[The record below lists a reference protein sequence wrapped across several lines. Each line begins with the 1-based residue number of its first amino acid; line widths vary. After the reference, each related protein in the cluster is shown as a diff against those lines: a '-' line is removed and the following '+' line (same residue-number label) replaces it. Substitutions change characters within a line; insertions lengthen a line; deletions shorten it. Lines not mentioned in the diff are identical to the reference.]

1 MLLRVQDRVSKVV
14 VMSDVR
20 TFLASRQETVRWL
33 LILIGL
39 YAIPAIAVMTPIIDP
54 DIWWHL
60 RTGQWIVEHGAVP
73 TTDPFSSYGMGKPWI
88 AYSWLFE
95 VLVYGLYSAL
105 GLTGILLYRVVL
117 SFAVVAAVHRLVA
130 KREPRFVVA
139 TNIVLLA
146 VLGILPLLD
155 VRPWLFTILF
165 FTLTLDTVLDLR
177 EGTNTKAV
185 WLLPPLFVLWA
196 NLHIQFIYGL
206 FLLSL
211 ATAESVIDRLLRRA
225 PVENDARTIS
235 SRLLI
240 VTASCAVATLVTP
253 YHLYLYRTILDIIW
267 QTGQF
272 QYVSEL
278 LAPSFR
284 SPWDWLVL
292 AATLGAAFSLGWRR
306 EVRPFPLLL
315 LVAGA
320 FLSFRARRD
329 VWFVVIAAAAL
340 IATSHSTKA
349 LADRFALTTRRV
361 LLVAA
366 GVLVVLVGVG
376 RIRNISE
383 RHLKSAL
390 AEKYPVAAAAFVEE
404 RGYPGPL
411 YNHFNWGGYLI
422 WRLPNLPVAMD
433 GRGPGNLHDDERI
446 KRSIATWGGNRSWA
460 SDPELAAALLVIAHV
475 KYALVS
481 LLRHDP
487 RFELVYEDEVATI
500 FVARPHPEEQ
510 HAQSHIRSVTQHR

>member
-1 MLLRVQDRVSKVV
+1 MHLRVQDRVSKLAVR
-14 VMSDVR
+14 SDVR
-20 TFLASRQETVRWL
+20 TFLASRQETVRRL

-39 YAIPAIAVMTPIIDP
+39 YAIPAIAVMTPIFDP

-88 AYSWLFE
+88 AYSWLYE
-95 VLVYGLYSAL
+95 VLVYGLYSAR
-105 GLTGILLYRVVL
+105 GLTGMLLYRVVL
-117 SFAVVAAVHRLVA
+117 SVAVVAAIHRLVA

-139 TNIVLLA
+139 TNLVLLA
-146 VLGILPLLD
+146 VLGILPLLN

-165 FTLTLDTVLDLR
+165 FTLTLDAVLDLR
-177 EGTNTKAV
+177 EGRNTKAV
-185 WLLPPLFVLWA
+185 WLLPPMYALWA

-211 ATAESVIDRLLRRA
+211 ATAESMIDVLFRRA
-225 PVENDARTIS
+225 AVENNASTIPS
-235 SRLLI
+235 RRLLI
-240 VTASCAVATLVTP
+240 VTASCAVATLATP
-253 YHLYLYRTILDIIW
+253 YHLHLYRTILDIIR

-272 QYVSEL
+272 QYVTEL
-278 LAPSFR
+278 LSLSFR
-284 SPWDWLVL
+284 SPWDWFVL

-315 LVAGA
+315 LAAGA

-329 VWFVVIAAAAL
+329 VWFVVIAAVAF

-349 LADRFALTTRRV
+349 VADRFALTKRRV

-366 GVLVVLVGVG
+366 GVVAVLVGVG
-376 RIRNISE
+376 WIRNISE
-383 RHLKSAL
+383 RHLESAL
-390 AEKYPVAAAAFVEE
+390 AEKYPVAAAAVVEQ

-433 GRGPGNLHDDERI
+433 GRGNLQGDERI
-446 KRSIATWGGNRSWA
+446 ERALATWAGERTWP
-460 SDPELAAALLVIAHV
+460 SDPELAAARLVIAQV
-475 KYALVS
+475 QYALVS

-487 RFELVYEDEVATI
+487 RFELVYEDEVAVI
-500 FVARPHPEEQ
+500 FVARPHPEGE
-510 HAQSHIRSVTQHR
+510 HARNHIRPVTLHR